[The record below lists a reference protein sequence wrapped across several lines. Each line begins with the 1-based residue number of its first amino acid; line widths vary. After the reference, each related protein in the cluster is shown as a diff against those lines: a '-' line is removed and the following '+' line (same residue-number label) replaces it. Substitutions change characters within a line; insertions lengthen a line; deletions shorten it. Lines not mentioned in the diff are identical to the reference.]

1 MRRAGRNITCFQ
13 IFMPHAALGAS
24 DRIDVPPETLKI
36 AEPAGRA
43 SGRA

>member
-1 MRRAGRNITCFQ
+1 
-13 IFMPHAALGAS
+13 LGGS
-24 DRIDVPPETLKI
+24 DRIDAPPESLKI